1 MSCDYII
8 IFVIIL
14 GGRMMN
20 HPDKMDDLNHQMA
33 LAAATAAVT
42 AAANGPSKYLKWNE
56 LRKIRNRIHRL
67 G

>member
-1 MSCDYII
+1 
-8 IFVIIL
+8 
-14 GGRMMN
+14 
-20 HPDKMDDLNHQMA
+20 MDDLNHQMA

>member
-1 MSCDYII
+1 MSCDYLI
-8 IFVIIL
+8 IFVVIL

-42 AAANGPSKYLKWNE
+42 AAANGPSKYLK
-56 LRKIRNRIHRL
+56 
-67 G
+67 